1 MSFTSSPT
9 LALDFIHCFLTFKET
24 SSFQEK
30 KAFNTIKELGF
41 LSYYKDFKLL
51 LYNSYFC
58 PIFPSIKAFKSHLN
72 KDLSLIPLKEKKS
85 LISQAL
91 LIFNTL
97 EVSSYKKNIE
107 LISLFQVHFTLVLF
121 KELKLIDLF
130 TCNFPNCSIVLSN
143 EYRIKRHFQEAHKGS
158 KIDPIY
164 KAIKGHSLEATKF
177 FFKIKSSESLSSVSN
192 SPANIIEA
200 SSPIIEASSLSSVKD
215 AFLARF
221 SQKEQGFLE
230 ELNSFTLDSR
240 EKLSPFQ
247 IKTRYVEYISKYN
260 IQDLQSLVVPV
271 TSEEK
276 VLEVLV
282 LNLKEILYLSLE
294 KSIFLNKIHLNIL
307 NSFEDNKI
315 RNKPFKPLL
324 NTQTRVKYFNFFSS
338 FFIFFFRALSKSLE
352 TDISYF
358 KVTQNIVSIFRT
370 LISLVNRKIEADDN
384 NYLELSNKS
393 FQESRKT
400 INNKLNKAKFNLFL
414 NNIEDNS
421 SNKASSTSSETTSSS
436 LSSSL
441 NSTSSPSSSDSSS
454 SINSALLES
463 SNIEVLKKIQ
473 EINKSRDSLSV
484 KIKDLLLE
492 LIISLL
498 KQSTDLNIFDSSIN
512 SFFASISIGKNKAIK
527 DSLLLS
533 QDYSKFIYSVQVL
546 TIEYCFSE
554 LFKDNSLELTTLLRT
569 FRDKYLNNSTN
580 SALSEVL
587 NNRAYCFRINREI
600 STLNY
605 ISISSTS
612 KETVSYKK
620 ITLSSNDLR
629 TLFSSVLSSTYSI
642 LKEKL
647 LFNIPKFRYKDINLS
662 DYSKYE
668 DRSNTTP
675 FKCFR
680 DFCPNSIHNSEFL
693 RSEILANKALLNQFF
708 ILVNN
713 NLELNSE
720 KVKVYLADLLEFKK
734 LCLLCIYLTTGL
746 PLRGTELVTLRF
758 LNSIKDIREIFLDI
772 SSSLFIV
779 NISYYKGQTLSEKRA
794 SNIRYLPPYLSEII
808 LLYIVLID
816 PFIEFLNISLLSS
829 KKLKSIKSLIPYFF
843 FVNNKLLGSRD
854 LSLKLNSYSSLVLGQ
869 KIRIQIYRQ
878 VIITIIK
885 EFMLEKLNLNTLF
898 LEEDKSHVNELVAA
912 QYNHSLNIEDLT
924 YGRNSLVFKNIN
936 SNLQYKYLAFCLR
949 YFTYFKI
956 NSSSSQVETYK
967 TSLRIKDVSE

>member
-51 LYNSYFC
+51 LCNRCFC
-58 PIFPSIKAFKSHLN
+58 PIFPLIKAFKSHLN

-97 EVSSYKKNIE
+97 EVSSYKENIE
-107 LISLFQVHFTLVLF
+107 LISLFQVHFTLVPF

-414 NNIEDNS
+414 IIS
-421 SNKASSTSSETTSSS
+421 KIIVVIK
-436 LSSSL
+436 LVVL
-441 NSTSSPSSSDSSS
+441 VRK
-454 SINSALLES
+454 LL
-463 SNIEVLKKIQ
+463 VL
-473 EINKSRDSLSV
+473 LF
-484 KIKDLLLE
+484 LLL
-492 LIISLL
+492 L
-498 KQSTDLNIFDSSIN
+498 
-512 SFFASISIGKNKAIK
+512 
-527 DSLLLS
+527 
-533 QDYSKFIYSVQVL
+533 
-546 TIEYCFSE
+546 
-554 LFKDNSLELTTLLRT
+554 
-569 FRDKYLNNSTN
+569 
-580 SALSEVL
+580 
-587 NNRAYCFRINREI
+587 
-600 STLNY
+600 
-605 ISISSTS
+605 
-612 KETVSYKK
+612 
-620 ITLSSNDLR
+620 
-629 TLFSSVLSSTYSI
+629 
-642 LKEKL
+642 
-647 LFNIPKFRYKDINLS
+647 
-662 DYSKYE
+662 
-668 DRSNTTP
+668 
-675 FKCFR
+675 
-680 DFCPNSIHNSEFL
+680 
-693 RSEILANKALLNQFF
+693 
-708 ILVNN
+708 
-713 NLELNSE
+713 
-720 KVKVYLADLLEFKK
+720 
-734 LCLLCIYLTTGL
+734 
-746 PLRGTELVTLRF
+746 
-758 LNSIKDIREIFLDI
+758 
-772 SSSLFIV
+772 
-779 NISYYKGQTLSEKRA
+779 
-794 SNIRYLPPYLSEII
+794 
-808 LLYIVLID
+808 IVLVARVVRIA
-816 PFIEFLNISLLSS
+816 
-829 KKLKSIKSLIPYFF
+829 
-843 FVNNKLLGSRD
+843 
-854 LSLKLNSYSSLVLGQ
+854 LVL
-869 KIRIQIYRQ
+869 
-878 VIITIIK
+878 
-885 EFMLEKLNLNTLF
+885 
-898 LEEDKSHVNELVAA
+898 
-912 QYNHSLNIEDLT
+912 LT
-924 YGRNSLVFKNIN
+924 P
-936 SNLQYKYLAFCLR
+936 R
-949 YFTYFKI
+949 Y
-956 NSSSSQVETYK
+956 
-967 TSLRIKDVSE
+967 